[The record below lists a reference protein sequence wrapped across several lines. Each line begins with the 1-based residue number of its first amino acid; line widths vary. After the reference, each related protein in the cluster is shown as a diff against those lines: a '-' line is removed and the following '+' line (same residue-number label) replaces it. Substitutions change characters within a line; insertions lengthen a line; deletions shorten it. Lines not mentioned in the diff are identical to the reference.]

1 MFSSFRVLS
10 PLVSVTQSDPPSVID
25 CEACGGDALN
35 ESLSFLP
42 NVFDGKHFFVH
53 VKNIPEDQE
62 RLIRRLI
69 VAFSGNLHAYMHP
82 DVQFVVTSSPWNEE
96 FDSALNDNA
105 SLVFVRP
112 DWIFAC
118 DKQAKWVPFQKYLV
132 VG

>member
-1 MFSSFRVLS
+1 VLS
-10 PLVSVTQSDPPSVID
+10 PSVGVNQSDPPSVID
-25 CEACGGDALN
+25 CEVGGGDALT

-42 NVFDGKHFFVH
+42 NMFDGKHFFVH

-69 VAFSGNLHAYMHP
+69 VAFSGNLHPYMHP
-82 DVQFVVTSSPWNEE
+82 DVQFVVTCSPWNEE
-96 FDSALNDNA
+96 FDNALNDNA

-118 DKQAKWVPFQKYLV
+118 DQQAKWVPFQKYLV